1 MADIDELHKQALD
14 GTLHCNECK
23 FDVCDTFEKC
33 NTEDLDCDLCA
44 VFQPNDF
51 YQYDMCFSCAAEL
64 DKL

>member
-1 MADIDELHKQALD
+1 MPDIHELHKQALD
-14 GTLHCNECK
+14 GTLHCDECN

-51 YQYDMCFSCAAEL
+51 YQYEMCFSCASEL